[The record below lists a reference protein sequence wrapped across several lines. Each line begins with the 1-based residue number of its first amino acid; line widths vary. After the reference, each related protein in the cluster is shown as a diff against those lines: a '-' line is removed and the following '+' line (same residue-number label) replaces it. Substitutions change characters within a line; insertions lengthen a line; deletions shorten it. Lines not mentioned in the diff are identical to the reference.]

1 MKSGKSQSSVSER
14 PGPHLVSDVTSPE
27 NTESVATGLRPTKAD
42 RKKFDLDLAYGQ
54 LHEDKVLGML
64 EGKKI
69 EVKTER
75 GLWTRTGNISVE
87 FESYGKPSGISTTEA
102 DYWFHNLAVGEDV
115 YCTLVFPTQIL
126 KKIVGELDSHRV
138 VSGGDNHAS
147 KMYLVNLSKL
157 FSTDTLKVY
166 RQSLSET

>member
-1 MKSGKSQSSVSER
+1 M
-14 PGPHLVSDVTSPE
+14 TSPE

-75 GLWTRTGNISVE
+75 GLWTRTGNIAVE

-102 DYWFHNLAVGEDV
+102 DYRFHNLAVGEDV